1 MYKKMTDNNCNCNFF
16 FLWSSCFFSRIFQ
29 NQAQNMTH
37 PPLASRTIENVR
49 AVDIE
54 RIIPHATI
62 FVTKESAAGALY
74 FLPLLPCHSSG
85 TLLWSCLLFLRWD
98 FTGNAWPT
106 WIANLLIVIGV
117 ETIILMAVATV
128 KMFHHVVLTTKLTL
142 AITIMNPRIIAMME
156 TRQENTPP
164 VTTTIINKMA
174 AAKIRIITITIIAN
188 KMSITMTYTMMQSQW
203 RNC

>member
-1 MYKKMTDNNCNCNFF
+1 
-16 FLWSSCFFSRIFQ
+16 
-29 NQAQNMTH
+29 MTH
-37 PPLASRTIENVR
+37 PSLASRTIEKVR

-106 WIANLLIVIGV
+106 WIANLQIVIGV
-117 ETIILMAVATV
+117 ETNFLIAVATV
-128 KMFHHVVLTTKLTL
+128 KMYRHVVLTTKLTL
-142 AITIMNPRIIAMME
+142 VITIMNPRIIAMME

>member
-1 MYKKMTDNNCNCNFF
+1 
-16 FLWSSCFFSRIFQ
+16 
-29 NQAQNMTH
+29 MTH
-37 PPLASRTIENVR
+37 PPLAGRTIEKVR

-106 WIANLLIVIGV
+106 WIANLQIVIGV
-117 ETIILMAVATV
+117 ETNFLMAVATV
-128 KMFHHVVLTTKLTL
+128 KMYHHVVLTTKLIL
-142 AITIMNPRIIAMME
+142 VITAMNPRIIAMMNVAIAMK

-174 AAKIRIITITIIAN
+174 AAKIRIITIIAN
-188 KMSITMTYTMMQSQW
+188 KMSITMTDTMMQSQW